1 MSNHANTLDLE
12 WRPYDLTDG
21 EHVVGNVRVSNE
33 VDSPLLDSSRQVVAY
48 LPPSYETGDSRYPV
62 VYMHDGQNLFDEATS
77 YSGEWRVDETMERL
91 ATDGYEAIVIG
102 VPNAGDDR
110 RLEYTPWPH
119 SEYGGGGAND
129 YLEWLLASLK
139 PAVDATLRTK
149 PERETTGLAGSSL
162 GGLVSLYGYFEYPE
176 RVGCVGALSPAFWWN
191 DEAWFDY
198 LEDQPPR
205 SGRIYMDVGDNESL
219 EDDELN
225 AAYLEDAKATADVLA
240 EKGYDDSLRFHVDEG
255 GRHREAAWAR
265 RFPAAVRFLL
275 P

>member
-21 EHVVGNVRVSNE
+21 EHVVGDVRVSNE
-33 VDSPLLDSSRQVVAY
+33 VDSPLLESSRRVVAY
-48 LPPSYETGDSRYPV
+48 LPPSYETGERQYPV

-119 SEYGGGGAND
+119 SEYGGGGADD

-176 RVGCVGALSPAFWWN
+176 RVGCVGVLSPAFWWN

-198 LEDQPPR
+198 LEAQPSR
-205 SGRIYMDVGDNESL
+205 SGRIYMDVGDSESL
-219 EDDELN
+219 EDDDLN
-225 AAYLEDAKATADVLA
+225 AAYLEDAKATAALL
-240 EKGYDDSLRFHVDEG
+240 ESNRHEPSLRFRVDEG
-255 GRHREAAWAR
+255 GRHRETAWAR
-265 RFPAAVRFLL
+265 RFPAAVQFLL